1 MATEPDKKET
11 VSSAVIA
18 QVFGITTRRVQQLFK
33 EDVIPGERRNNALR
47 FDLQETCKA
56 YIQHLRDEAAAKNP
70 TEQSL
75 EKQRLE
81 EDVRLKRAKAEEAE
95 LELDELR
102 GNLHRSSDVEEAING
117 LVYSVRSNLTAL
129 PGRLAKDAYGAKSE
143 AEVSQIVKREIELIM
158 RDLSNY
164 LYDPDVFAR
173 LVRERHGWDGDS
185 GFESD
190 SSEVV

>member
-1 MATEPDKKET
+1 M
-11 VSSAVIA
+11 IA

-33 EDVIPGERRNNALR
+33 EGVIPGEKRNNALR
-47 FDLQETCKA
+47 FDLQSTCKA

-70 TEQSL
+70 SDEDL

-81 EDVRLKRAKAEEAE
+81 EEVRLKRAKAEQEE
-95 LELDELR
+95 LKLEELK

-117 LVYSVRSNLTAL
+117 LVYSTRSNLMAL

-143 AEVSQIVKREIELIM
+143 AEVSQIVKREVELIM
-158 RDLSNY
+158 SDLGNY

-173 LVRERHGWDGDS
+173 LVRERLGWDESTGLEPDS
-185 GFESD
+185 Q
-190 SSEVV
+190 EVG